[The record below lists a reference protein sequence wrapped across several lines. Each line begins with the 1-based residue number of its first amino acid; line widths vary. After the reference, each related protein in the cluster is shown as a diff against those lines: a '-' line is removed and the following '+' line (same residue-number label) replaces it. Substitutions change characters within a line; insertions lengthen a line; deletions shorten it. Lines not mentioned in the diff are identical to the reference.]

1 MIFARLPGSNFPL
14 LSGEASSVHLFPIL
28 LQSQVLTVPHLH
40 ISSSGPQFC
49 LHCVCV
55 CIVLLGDYACG
66 GQRWMLGGVLN
77 CSSPYS
83 RRQLLSLS
91 LVLPDWVSQPGSEI
105 QGPSCLCL
113 PGARVTDI

>member
-1 MIFARLPGSNFPL
+1 
-14 LSGEASSVHLFPIL
+14 
-28 LQSQVLTVPHLH
+28 
-40 ISSSGPQFC
+40 
-49 LHCVCV
+49 
-55 CIVLLGDYACG
+55 
-66 GQRWMLGGVLN
+66 MLGGVLN

-83 RRQLLSLS
+83 WRQLLSLS